1 MLSSSSQRGFTL
13 VEIMIAMGLTLLV
26 TSALYRTL
34 VSIQRLSRGQTER
47 VSLQSNVR
55 AGMLVLASEL
65 RELGTVTGGTSS
77 RNDLITLAPDA
88 VTYRA
93 MRGIGFTCQV
103 PTPTQ
108 VTVARGSFSG
118 YRDPQP
124 GRDSAFLFVEG
135 SIETGQE
142 ATWLPVAVTAVST
155 ATACPGGRGP
165 GMTLTT
171 GVTGALPP
179 VEVGTPIRIY
189 EVMELRLYRS
199 EGEFWLGAR
208 SVSGGENIQPLVGPL
223 IQGNGLLLEYLDR
236 FGGRTGDL
244 TAVAGIGLTV
254 RGISQGVVNASGDQ
268 GTLARIQEELVTQV
282 VLRNAL
288 H

>member
-1 MLSSSSQRGFTL
+1 MLSSSSHRGFTL

-55 AGMLVLASEL
+55 AGVFALASEL

-77 RNDLITLAPDA
+77 RNDLITMAPDA

-93 MRGIGFTCQV
+93 MRGVGFTCQV

-108 VTVARGSFSG
+108 ITIARGSFSG

-135 SIETGQE
+135 SVETGQE
-142 ATWLPVAVTAVST
+142 ATWLPFAITVVST

-171 GVTGALPP
+171 GVSGALPP
-179 VEVGTPIRIY
+179 VEVGTPVRIY

-199 EGEFWLGAR
+199 DGEFWLGAR
-208 SVSGGENIQPLVGPL
+208 SVSSGENIQPMAGPL
-223 IQGNGLLLEYLDR
+223 TQANGLLLEYLDR
-236 FGGRTGDL
+236 LGGRTGDL
-244 TAVAGIGLTV
+244 TAVGSIGVTV
-254 RGISQGVVNASGDQ
+254 RGISQGAVHASGDQ
-268 GTLARIQEELVTQV
+268 GPLARIQEELVTQV
-282 VLRNAL
+282 TLRNAL

>member
-1 MLSSSSQRGFTL
+1 MLSSSSPRGFTL

-34 VSIQRLSRGQTER
+34 ISIQRLSRGQTER

-55 AGMLVLASEL
+55 AGVLALASEL
-65 RELGTVTGGTSS
+65 RDMGTVTGGTSS
-77 RNDLITLAPDA
+77 RNDLITMAPDA

-93 MRGIGFTCQV
+93 MRGVGFTCQV

-108 VTVARGSFSG
+108 ITIARGSFSG

-135 SIETGQE
+135 SVETGQE
-142 ATWLPVAVTAVST
+142 ATWLPFAITVVST

-171 GVTGALPP
+171 GVSGALPP
-179 VEVGTPIRIY
+179 VEVGTPVRIY

-199 EGEFWLGAR
+199 DGEFWLGAR
-208 SVSGGENIQPLVGPL
+208 SVSSGENIQPMAGPL
-223 IQGNGLLLEYLDR
+223 TQANGLLLEYLDR
-236 FGGRTGDL
+236 LGGRTGDL
-244 TAVAGIGLTV
+244 TAVGSIGVTV
-254 RGISQGVVNASGDQ
+254 RGISQGAVHASGDQ
-268 GTLARIQEELVTQV
+268 GPLARIQEELVTQV
-282 VLRNAL
+282 TLRNAL

>member
-1 MLSSSSQRGFTL
+1 MLSSSSHRGFTL

-55 AGMLVLASEL
+55 AGVLALASEL
-65 RELGTVTGGTSS
+65 RDMGTVTGGTSS
-77 RNDLITLAPDA
+77 RNDLITMAPDA

-93 MRGIGFTCQV
+93 MRGVGFTCQV

-108 VTVARGSFSG
+108 ITIARGSFSG

-135 SIETGQE
+135 SVETGQE
-142 ATWLPVAVTAVST
+142 ATWLPFAITVVST

-165 GMTLTT
+165 GMTLTA
-171 GVTGALPP
+171 VSGALPP
-179 VEVGTPIRIY
+179 VEVGTPVRIY

-199 EGEFWLGAR
+199 DGEFWLGAR
-208 SVSGGENIQPLVGPL
+208 SVSSGENIQPMAGPL
-223 IQGNGLLLEYLDR
+223 TQANGLLLEYLDR
-236 FGGRTGDL
+236 LGGRTGDL
-244 TAVAGIGLTV
+244 TAVGSIGLTV
-254 RGISQGVVNASGDQ
+254 RGISQGAVHASGDQ
-268 GTLARIQEELVTQV
+268 GPLARIQEELVTQV
-282 VLRNAL
+282 TLRNAL